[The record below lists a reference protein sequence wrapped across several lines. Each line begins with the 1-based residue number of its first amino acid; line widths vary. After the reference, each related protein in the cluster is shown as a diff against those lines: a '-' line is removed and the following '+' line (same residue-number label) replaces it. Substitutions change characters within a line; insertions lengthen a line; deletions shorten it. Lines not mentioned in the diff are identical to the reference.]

1 MMVSVQATGS
11 LERRVEVSVPASTV
25 EAAVANR
32 LKVFS
37 RTARLKGFRPGK
49 APLSVVQRQFGPQI
63 RDEVVTELVR
73 SSLAEALAEQK
84 LAPVGGPRIDPLSS
98 GTAGEDLRYAAT
110 FEVYPEIELKSLEA
124 IEIVRPT
131 ADVTLTDVAAMIEN
145 LRRQRPD
152 YVAATRPASDGDR
165 LTVDFEG
172 HLAGVPFEGG
182 KGEGVTVVLGTGRM
196 LKDFESGLLGA
207 AVGETR
213 TFDVAFPADYQ
224 KAGLA
229 GRTAAF
235 TATVRSI
242 EESRLPQLDDEFC
255 RAFGVTEGG
264 VEQLRREVEEN
275 MRREL
280 GQNVRGRVKTQLL
293 DKLLAAN
300 PVEVP
305 RSELEAQIRALQ
317 VDWLRRVGAR
327 PQDLKQAPPREPFE
341 EAAKRRAALGLLMSE
356 IVRREQIRVDE
367 ARLEE
372 RIAAA
377 AVSYSDPEDA
387 ARQIRG
393 NDELRSQLIA
403 AVLEDQATDWL
414 LGRVKVVEQPST
426 FKELMNFGA

>member
-11 LERRVEVSVPASTV
+11 LERRLEVSVPASQV

-32 LKVFS
+32 LKAFS

-49 APLSVVQRQFGPQI
+49 APLSIVQRQYGPQI
-63 RDEVVTELVR
+63 REEVVSELVR
-73 SSLAEALAEQK
+73 SSLAAALAEQQ

-98 GTAGEDLRYAAT
+98 GSAGEDLRYAAV
-110 FEVYPEIELKSLEA
+110 FEVYPQIELKGLEA
-124 IEIVRPT
+124 IEVVRQS
-131 ADVTLTDVAAMIEN
+131 AQVTSTDVDAMIEN

-152 YVAATRPASDGDR
+152 YVPATRPALERDR
-165 LTVDFEG
+165 VTVDFEG
-172 HLAGVPFEGG
+172 QLDGAPFEGS
-182 KGEGVTVVLGTGRM
+182 KGEGVAVVLGAGRM
-196 LKDFESGLLGA
+196 LKDFETGLVGA
-207 AVGETR
+207 APGETR
-213 TFDVAFPADYQ
+213 TFNVAFPADYQ
-224 KAGLA
+224 KAALA
-229 GRTAAF
+229 GHTVAF
-235 TATVRSI
+235 TATVRSV
-242 EESRLPQLDDEFC
+242 EESRLPELDEEFC
-255 RAFGVTEGG
+255 RAFGVSEGG